1 MRAES
6 HSPNRR
12 LRKSSPIATRPGEIA
27 GARKAKLPPFI
38 RPQLATLVEVV
49 PQGNDWLHEIK
60 FDGYRLLCRIDH
72 RKVTLLTREAKD
84 WTGRFDALVD
94 AAKDLPVRQ
103 ALLDGEVVALEDNG
117 KTNFQLLQNSLQR
130 HGDATLAYFCF
141 DLLHLDG
148 WDLARS
154 PLKERKKLLEKIL
167 RSNRGSKTPGILRYS
182 EHWIGRGDA
191 LHAESCRK
199 GFEGIVCKKADQLY
213 RSGRGRDWLKVKCSR
228 NQEFVI
234 GGFTEPSGSRTG
246 LGALLVG
253 VHDEAGK
260 LFYSGRVGT
269 GFTQQSLQ
277 DLRSRLEPLQ
287 RKSPPFSNP
296 PQGTEIRGVHW
307 VEPKLVG
314 AVAFAEW
321 TSDNLLRHPSFQG
334 LREDK
339 PPAAITREKV
349 SSQNKPVKSRSG
361 EDVEIAGIK
370 LTHPDR
376 ILYPDQGI
384 TKVDLARYY
393 EQIAD
398 WILPHLKGRP
408 LTLVRCPEGYR
419 KQCFYQRHITDSLR
433 EPIRSI
439 TVKEGRSTASY
450 VAVDSTPGL
459 IALAQMGVLEIHT
472 WGSRQNHLEQP
483 DRLIFDLDPDPTLP
497 WNRIKEAA
505 ENLHRRMSELG
516 FAAFVKTTGGK
527 GLHVVVP
534 IKPKQDWDTV
544 KAFTRQ
550 IAEELEHEAPQR
562 YTATMSKAKR
572 RGKIYVDYLRNART
586 ATAVSAYS
594 TRARQ
599 NAPVSVPIHWDE
611 LATDI
616 RGEYFTIRNVPQ
628 RLARLRK
635 DPWDGYEA
643 ARRPI
648 TDKMINNFAVKE

>member
-1 MRAES
+1 
-6 HSPNRR
+6 
-12 LRKSSPIATRPGEIA
+12 
-27 GARKAKLPPFI
+27 
-38 RPQLATLVEVV
+38 
-49 PQGNDWLHEIK
+49 
-60 FDGYRLLCRIDH
+60 
-72 RKVTLLTREAKD
+72 LTD
-84 WTGRFDALVD
+84 
-94 AAKDLPVRQ
+94 
-103 ALLDGEVVALEDNG
+103 
-117 KTNFQLLQNSLQR
+117 
-130 HGDATLAYFCF
+130 
-141 DLLHLDG
+141 
-148 WDLARS
+148 S
-154 PLKERKKLLEKIL
+154 PLRERKKLLEKVL

-182 EHWIGRGDA
+182 EHWIGQGDA

-199 GFEGIVCKKADQLY
+199 GLEGIVCKKADQPY
-213 RSGRGRDWLKVKCSR
+213 HSGRGRDWLKVKCSR

-234 GGFTEPSGSRTG
+234 CGFNETSGSRTG

-253 VHDEAGK
+253 VHDKAGN
-260 LFYSGRVGT
+260 LVYAGRVGT
-269 GFTQQSLQ
+269 GFTQQSLT
-277 DLRSRLEPLQ
+277 DLRSRLDLLR

-296 PQGTEIRGVHW
+296 PKGTEIRGVHW

-349 SSQNKPVKSRSG
+349 SPQNKSAKSRSG
-361 EDVEIAGIK
+361 EDAEIAGIK
-370 LTHPDR
+370 LT
-376 ILYPDQGI
+376 PDQGI

-398 WILPHLKGRP
+398 WILLHLKGRP

-419 KQCFYQRHITDSLR
+419 KQCFYQRHVTDSLR

-439 TVKEGRSTASY
+439 RVKDGRSAVSY

-459 IALAQMGVLEIHT
+459 IALVQMGVLEVHT
-472 WGSRQNHLEQP
+472 WGSRQNRLEQP

-497 WNRIKEAA
+497 WNRIKGAA
-505 ENLHRRMSELG
+505 ETLRRRMSELG

-534 IKPKQDWDTV
+534 VTPKQDWDTV
-544 KAFTRQ
+544 KAFARQ
-550 IAEELEHEAPQR
+550 IAEELEHEAPQL
-562 YTATMSKAKR
+562 YTATMSKARR

-594 TRARQ
+594 TRARE

-611 LATDI
+611 LAADV
-616 RGEYFTIRNVPQ
+616 RGEHFTIRNVPQ
-628 RLARLRK
+628 RLRRLRK

-648 TDKMINNFAVKE
+648 TDKMIKRTSAFKK